1 MNQLASLKPLVSMEE
16 PSPVE
21 TAADTKAKVLL
32 VEDDGIVSQDLY
44 ETITRLGYEVVGI
57 AAEGFDAVRMADELA
72 PELIVMD
79 VELRGRV
86 DGIEAA
92 RMIQRRAHVPVI
104 FLTGHRDA
112 QTLDRA
118 VQTGPLGY
126 IVKPFQEIELR
137 CAIEVALHKHRAD
150 VAMREREEALRRNA
164 ELLESLSLAD
174 ELTQLKN
181 RRAFFELGRQ
191 ALKMAHREHGAY
203 ALFFVDLDGLK
214 QINDR
219 FGHLTG
225 DQALRDAAA
234 VLLETFQI
242 GRASCRE
249 RV

>member
-1 MNQLASLKPLVSMEE
+1 
-16 PSPVE
+16 
-21 TAADTKAKVLL
+21 
-32 VEDDGIVSQDLY
+32 QDLY

-57 AAEGFDAVRMADELA
+57 AAEGFDAVRMADELS

-92 RMIQRRAHVPVI
+92 RMIQRRSHMPVI

-112 QTLDRA
+112 HTLGRA

-126 IVKPFQEIELR
+126 IVKPFQEIERR

-150 VAMREREEALRRNA
+150 VATREREEALRRNA

-191 ALKMAHREHGAY
+191 ALK
-203 ALFFVDLDGLK
+203 
-214 QINDR
+214 
-219 FGHLTG
+219 
-225 DQALRDAAA
+225 
-234 VLLETFQI
+234 
-242 GRASCRE
+242 
-249 RV
+249 